1 MQVAAAPLRRR
12 SHGFF
17 SRLATGSMDTET
29 PETVETERL
38 RPATKREQRAASIE
52 ALLNAALTL
61 FITQGYH
68 ATTVEEIAQSA
79 GLTKGA
85 VYFYFKSKANV
96 LKALLDRTEALTVE
110 PTLAAMNAAGTRPR
124 DRLHAFIRTQSVIG
138 AEQTEYMLLAI
149 LMSAEFNGSG
159 DEIEERLTALMAQ
172 MENALRDTVRAG
184 QEDGSFRTEIGADE
198 LASVIMATNKG
209 CYVEWYMRGKDLKG
223 QDFARAFRDFVVDGV
238 ALQA

>member
-1 MQVAAAPLRRR
+1 MEAQ
-12 SHGFF
+12 
-17 SRLATGSMDTET
+17 TEQT
-29 PETVETERL
+29 AETERS
-38 RPATKREQRAASIE
+38 RPSTKREQRAASIE
-52 ALLNAALTL
+52 ALLGAALTL

-96 LKALLDRTEALTVE
+96 LKALLDRTEELTVQ
-110 PTLAAMNAAGTRPR
+110 PTLAAMEKAGERPR
-124 DRLHAFIRTQSVIG
+124 DRLNAFIRTQSVIG
-138 AEQTEYMLLAI
+138 AEKTEYMLLAI

-159 DEIEERLTALMAQ
+159 DEIEERLNVLMAQ

-184 QEDGSFRTEIGADE
+184 QADGSFRTEIGADE

-223 QDFARAFRDFVVDGV
+223 HDFARAFRDFVVDGV
-238 ALQA
+238 ARSA

>member
-1 MQVAAAPLRRR
+1 MDV
-12 SHGFF
+12 
-17 SRLATGSMDTET
+17 GSSSLTDS
-29 PETVETERL
+29 TERS
-38 RPATKREQRAASIE
+38 RPTTKREQRAASIE
-52 ALLNAALTL
+52 ALLSAALNL

-68 ATTVEEIAQSA
+68 ATTVEEIAQTA

-96 LKALLDRTEALTVE
+96 LKALLDRTEELTVE
-110 PTLAAMNAAGTRPR
+110 PTLAAMDAAGAEPR
-124 DRLHAFIRTQSVIG
+124 SRLNAFIRTQSVIG

-159 DEIEERLTALMAQ
+159 DEIEARLQEMMAQ
-172 MENALRDTVRAG
+172 MEDALRDTVRSGQKAG
-184 QEDGSFRTEIGADE
+184 VFRTGIGADE

-223 QDFARAFRDFVVDGV
+223 QDFARAFRDFVIDGV
-238 ALQA
+238 VTR

>member
-1 MQVAAAPLRRR
+1 MDA
-12 SHGFF
+12 
-17 SRLATGSMDTET
+17 GSTDLSDG
-29 PETVETERL
+29 TERP

-52 ALLNAALTL
+52 ALLGAALNL

-68 ATTVEEIAQSA
+68 ATTVEEIAQTA

-96 LKALLDRTEALTVE
+96 LKALLDRTEELTVE
-110 PTLAAMNAAGTRPR
+110 PTLAAMGAAGTDPR
-124 DRLHAFIRTQSVIG
+124 SRLNAFIRTQSVIG
-138 AEQTEYMLLAI
+138 AEKTEYMLLAI

-159 DEIEERLTALMAQ
+159 DEIEARLQELMAR
-172 MENALRDTVRAG
+172 MEDALRDTVKAG
-184 QEDGSFRTEIGADE
+184 QDAGAFRTEIGADE

-223 QDFARAFRDFVVDGV
+223 HDFARAFRDFVTDGMV
-238 ALQA
+238 TR